1 MPVRKLPDNL
11 LGIDPQC
18 AVRSNLERVKL
29 ESALLFGY
37 LEGNLHKRKP
47 ANSLDLL
54 FAAK

>member
-1 MPVRKLPDNL
+1 MPVRKLPDDL
-11 LGIDPQC
+11 LDTDPQC

-29 ESALLFGY
+29 ESALLFEN
-37 LEGNLHKRKP
+37 LEGNLHKMKP